1 MNRNPP
7 LDPPLNDRS
16 WRWLMRHNS
25 PFGFMKSHSR
35 EVRLWRHEREG
46 ESNFILMVSLWKKKK
61 KEKMGDDGDPHNR
74 KERERQQLLSQKKIP
89 QHYFFNPPETDV
101 TIKNTSLNISHCLLK
116 CISETHSYIS
126 WQCFINN
133 SSYLSNKLL
142 LESGGFSYIRMIRL
156 EDSLL
161 FLFIFL
167 AGWLSLLS
175 FTALAFT

>member
-1 MNRNPP
+1 MNCNLP

-25 PFGFMKSHSR
+25 PFGFMKSHSC

-46 ESNFILMVSLWKKKK
+46 ESNFMLMVSLRKKKK

-74 KERERQQLLSQKKIP
+74 KERERQQLLSQKKSHNTI
-89 QHYFFNPPETDV
+89 FSTPPETDV

-142 LESGGFSYIRMIRL
+142 LESGGFSYVRMIRL